1 MSKACQYA
9 TNDDKV
15 AIGLKH
21 VNVKNT
27 QASLQKKITFTKK
40 LVNKRY
46 VWENA
51 CVKNNYS
58 TKTKKSSKL
67 NVIIN

>member
-21 VNVKNT
+21 VNVKNV
-27 QASLQKKITFTKK
+27 QASLQKESHWQKK
-40 LVNKRY
+40 LGNKRH
-46 VWENA
+46 VWENE
-51 CVKNNYS
+51 CVENNYS
-58 TKTKKSSKL
+58 T
-67 NVIIN
+67 